1 MPEAAAE
8 PTPTYSWVI
17 PVLNEED
24 VLPELHRR
32 LSETA
37 EKLDGPSEFILVD
50 DGSVDR
56 SREVVLQFRDR
67 DPRLKLVALSR
78 NFGHQLAIT
87 AGIDVA
93 RGDAVVVMDSDL
105 QDPPEVVVEMRTSST
120 DS

>member
-8 PTPTYSWVI
+8 PVPTYSWVV

-50 DGSVDR
+50 DGSIDR
-56 SREVVLQFRDR
+56 SREVVLQLRDR

-105 QDPPEVVVEMRTSST
+105 Q
-120 DS
+120 